1 MINSLLLF
9 LLLFVGGLFAGL
21 FADVIVSEII
31 WKERGQYPL
40 GFPGSSEGKVSAC
53 NVRDPGSIPWLER
66 TPEEGN
72 DNPLQHYCPENPMDR
87 EARWAGARQPPL
99 SILPREEYW
108 SGLPFP
114 TPGDLPNPGFELVSP
129 ASPEL
134 ASGFFTTEPPGKPN
148 ISLTLSKSCSST

>member
-72 DNPLQHYCPENPMDR
+72 DNPLQYTCLENSIDGG
-87 EARWAGARQPPL
+87 AWWATVHG
-99 SILPREEYW
+99 I
-108 SGLPFP
+108 
-114 TPGDLPNPGFELVSP
+114 T
-129 ASPEL
+129 
-134 ASGFFTTEPPGKPN
+134 
-148 ISLTLSKSCSST
+148 KSQT